1 MQSKKELRRL
11 VEERLAHC
19 LQEFCIPCR
28 KVTAALQGRFGDNC
42 TDGNIKFK
50 SIEHSY
56 NKMIGIL
63 SVEIDDQGY
72 EIHVIPNY
80 QNLNWDGLDPQ

>member
-1 MQSKKELRRL
+1 MKKELRRL
-11 VEERLAHC
+11 VEKRLEHC

-28 KVTAALQGRFGDNC
+28 KITAALRGQFGENC

-50 SIEHSY
+50 SIQYEC
-56 NKMIGIL
+56 NKMTGVV

-72 EIHVIPNY
+72 EINIVPLY